1 MNSNSL
7 KPLPCLEEC
16 VRPFEGETD
25 QEDKS
30 KQSYFDKILRQDQY
44 LLLALWIPC
53 LESETAPKE
62 LGL

>member
-1 MNSNSL
+1 MCTAL
-7 KPLPCLEEC
+7 
-16 VRPFEGETD
+16 EGETD